1 MTKKFAI
8 FLPPLTPPSPP
19 AVLKSN
25 ITQQELPL
33 PGVEITTK
41 EKEGGVKASKFCC
54 FLWSIP
60 YVFFGWYLNSI
71 SRYLTNWSRNGFC
84 DCVSEWFL
92 VKSNIKYVIQLW
104 ISFDSNSSLKGRFP
118 LAGCHIFFLDSFHLL
133 CTVKISISII
143 VISILKVIMMR
154 VYYLLQHGGGT
165 MVSAKTKAL
174 KGKRWESKGEIF
186 RQKDAQ
192 ESSNTEWYS
201 SSFGISY
208 HMVIFN
214 IFISKIR

>member
-8 FLPPLTPPSPP
+8 FLSPLTPPSSP

-92 VKSNIKYVIQLW
+92 VKSNIKYVIRLW
-104 ISFDSNSSLKGRFP
+104 ISFDSNISLKGRFP

-133 CTVKISISII
+133 WTVKISISIV

-174 KGKRWESKGEIF
+174 KSKRWEQRGDI
-186 RQKDAQ
+186 
-192 ESSNTEWYS
+192 
-201 SSFGISY
+201 
-208 HMVIFN
+208 
-214 IFISKIR
+214 